1 MLLTVLTIIGYIAIV
16 AAFFYAFY
24 YAANTFLE
32 KTGTLHV
39 LDDNGAINSKA
50 CYITPA
56 AAYKPGALPRKTS
69 HDDQFT
75 AEQQEQICPIM

>member
-39 LDDNGAINSKA
+39 LDDNDTINSKA
-50 CYITPA
+50 CLITPDA
-56 AAYKPGALPRKTS
+56 ACKPGTLTRHTK
-69 HDDQFT
+69 DDRLM
-75 AEQQEQICPIM
+75 ADEEDKSCLIM